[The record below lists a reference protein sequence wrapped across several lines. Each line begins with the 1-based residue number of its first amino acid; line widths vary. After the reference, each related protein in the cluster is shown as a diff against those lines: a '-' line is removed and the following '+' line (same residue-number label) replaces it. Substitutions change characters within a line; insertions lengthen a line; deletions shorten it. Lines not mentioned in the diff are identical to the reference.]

1 MRPPARRP
9 SGAGTPAEPHAMLPR
24 KGAGETALPPSLADI
39 VRAFSS
45 EAVLAQLKVVPVKEV
60 AAVDVV
66 AFGLTAC

>member
-1 MRPPARRP
+1 
-9 SGAGTPAEPHAMLPR
+9 MLPR